1 MVKINRHNPGNSYYS
16 PDNIDNIESFFTSKR
31 REVNNMKKWVA
42 LVMALS
48 FALSVTSV
56 TLAQDAEQFQ
66 FRSGDK
72 IRMED
77 AKKKGTFER
86 MQEKKQ
92 EQAPAEKK

>member
-1 MVKINRHNPGNSYYS
+1 M
-16 PDNIDNIESFFTSKR
+16 KR
-31 REVNNMKKWVA
+31 WVA
-42 LVMALS
+42 LIMALS
-48 FALSVTSV
+48 FVLSVTSV

-77 AKKKGTFER
+77 PKKKPTVKKKAFNKQPPPGLPGLGPGDKMRMEDAKKKGTFER

>member
-1 MVKINRHNPGNSYYS
+1 
-16 PDNIDNIESFFTSKR
+16 
-31 REVNNMKKWVA
+31 MKKWVA
-42 LVMALS
+42 LIMALS
-48 FALSVTSV
+48 FALSVTSI

-66 FRSGDK
+66 FRSGDKIRMEDPKKKPTVKKKASNKQPPPGLGPGDK

-92 EQAPAEKK
+92 EQSPVEKK

>member
-1 MVKINRHNPGNSYYS
+1 
-16 PDNIDNIESFFTSKR
+16 
-31 REVNNMKKWVA
+31 MKKWVA
-42 LVMALS
+42 LIMALS

-77 AKKKGTFER
+77 PKKKGTFER

-92 EQAPAEKK
+92 EQVPAEKK